1 MSERCSFTSEYIH
14 NRNDYKKLRDKFNE
28 YNDKYLRV
36 SQPMKLVYESI
47 SEDIPIIQGKTASM
61 AVGCE
66 YETLV
71 SVLEDLVTEEP
82 VRFVILT
89 DSSKK
94 DTMIIKDP
102 EGNVL
107 VYDIMKGGMV

>member
-14 NRNDYKKLRDKFNE
+14 NRNDYKKLRYKFDE

-36 SQPMKLVYESI
+36 PQPMKLVYENI

-89 DSSKK
+89 DSSKT
-94 DTMIIKDP
+94 DTMIIKEP

-107 VYDIMKGGMV
+107 VYDIMIQ

>member
-1 MSERCSFTSEYIH
+1 MSERCSFTSEYIY
-14 NRNDYKKLRDKFNE
+14 NRNDYKKLRDKFDE
-28 YNDKYLRV
+28 YNYKYLRV
-36 SQPMKLVYESI
+36 SQPMKLVYENI

-89 DSSKK
+89 DSSKT

-107 VYDIMKGGMV
+107 VYDIMIQ

>member
-14 NRNDYKKLRDKFNE
+14 NRNDYKKLRDRFDE

-36 SQPMKLVYESI
+36 SQPMKFVYENI

-89 DSSKK
+89 DSSKT
-94 DTMIIKDP
+94 DTMIIKEP

-107 VYDIMKGGMV
+107 VYDIMIQ

>member
-1 MSERCSFTSEYIH
+1 MSERCSFTSEYIN
-14 NRNDYKKLRDKFNE
+14 NRNDYKKLRDKFDE
-28 YNDKYLRV
+28 HNDKYLRV
-36 SQPMKLVYESI
+36 SQPMKLVYENI

-61 AVGCE
+61 TVGCE
-66 YETLV
+66 YETLA

-89 DSSKK
+89 DSSKT
-94 DTMIIKDP
+94 DIMIIKDP

-107 VYDIMKGGMV
+107 VYDIMIQ

>member
-1 MSERCSFTSEYIH
+1 MSERCSFTSEYIY
-14 NRNDYKKLRDKFNE
+14 NRNDYKKLRYKFDE

-36 SQPMKLVYESI
+36 SQPMKLVYENI

-61 AVGCE
+61 TIGCE

-89 DSSKK
+89 DSSKT

-102 EGNVL
+102 KGNVL
-107 VYDIMKGGMV
+107 VYDIMIQ

>member
-1 MSERCSFTSEYIH
+1 MIERCSFTSEYIH
-14 NRNDYKKLRDKFNE
+14 NRNDYKKLRDKFDE
-28 YNDKYLRV
+28 YNNKYLRV
-36 SQPMKLVYESI
+36 SQPMKLVYENI

-61 AVGCE
+61 TVGCE
-66 YETLV
+66 YETLS

-89 DSSKK
+89 DSSKT
-94 DTMIIKDP
+94 DIMIIKDP

-107 VYDIMKGGMV
+107 VYDIMIQ